1 MTTFYYRATNSQ
13 GKVEAGQ
20 IDVTSKQVALERLEK
35 LGLFPIS
42 VSQEQQRREF
52 SLQTIRLEQLLPSRR
67 ITGQVL
73 LDFTDKLATLL
84 RSGLPLARAL
94 NLLIETTAND
104 PMRDVIKQILKD
116 VSAGKSLSEAL
127 ANHPKVFERM
137 YVNMVRAGEAAGVL
151 EHILE
156 NLRDYLEKRQALKA
170 FLVSSMIY
178 PAILMLTGLGTVLVL
193 VLFVL
198 PRFQEVFDKV
208 GIELPFI
215 TLLLVQMTSFIASY
229 KWPLLIIIVASWY
242 AFVIWTGKEEGRL
255 KWDQLKLRTPGVGS
269 LITQVETTRF
279 ANALGILLKSSVS
292 LLEAMNIVKD
302 LTENRVY
309 QKAMEPIIKGIKK
322 GDGMSLPMVQ
332 SGVFPKIAVHL
343 VTVGEE
349 TGKLGEMFQKIALMY
364 QANLEKTMKRFI
376 ALFEP
381 VMILCMFVVVGMIVA
396 AMLLAV
402 TSLSQSAM

>member
-1 MTTFYYRATNSQ
+1 MATYYFKATNSQ

-20 IDVTSKQVALERLEK
+20 LDVGSKQIALEKLEK

-42 VSQEQQRREF
+42 VSERQQRREF
-52 SLQTIRLEQLLPSRR
+52 SLQNIELERFLPANR
-67 ITGQVL
+67 ISGQHL
-73 LDFTDKLATLL
+73 LDFTDKLSTLL

-94 NLLIETTAND
+94 SLLIETTAHTA
-104 PMRDVIKQILKD
+104 MQEVIKQILKD

-127 ANHPKVFERM
+127 GNHPHVFERL

-151 EHILE
+151 EQILE
-156 NLRDYLEKRQALKA
+156 NLRDFLQKRQELKS
-170 FLVSSMIY
+170 FLISSMIY
-178 PAILMLTGLGTVLVL
+178 PAILMFTGLGTVLVL

-215 TLLLVQMTSFIASY
+215 TLLLVDITSFIADF
-229 KWPLLIIIVASWY
+229 KWPLIIAVATSWY
-242 AFVIWTGKEEGRL
+242 AFKVWTGKEEGRL
-255 KWDQLKLRTPGVGS
+255 KWDQLKMRMPMVGN
-269 LITQVETTRF
+269 LITQVEVTRF
-279 ANALGILLKSSVS
+279 ANALGILLQSSVS

-309 QKAMEPIIKGIKK
+309 QRAMDPVIKGIKK
-322 GDGMSLPMVQ
+322 GDGMAMPMVQ
-332 SGVFPKIAVHL
+332 TGVFPKIAVHL

-349 TGKLGEMFQKIALMY
+349 TGRLGDMFQKIAIMY
-364 QANLEKTMKRFI
+364 QASLEKTMKRFI